1 MAARYLPPVKV
12 KTLEI
17 PYRVLVLRNDPDFE
31 AAKRREP
38 FYEFSRGRVFNEDTS
53 RQGPYSTVP
62 NIR

>member
-1 MAARYLPPVKV
+1 MPARYLPPVRV

-17 PYRVLVLRNDPDFE
+17 PYKVLVLRNDPDFE
-31 AAKRREP
+31 IAKRKEP
-38 FYEFSRGRVFNEDTS
+38 FYEVTGKVFYEDTS